1 MTYQDTGLAPPIDD
15 VTAGLFNLHLKRPRD
30 DDGAMPPSKRPN
42 FIPRSNSIGST
53 GKTVPSASSRP
64 TSPAP
69 VPQAAAKGQNSTP
82 PPKKFVRGRRVL
94 NGRQNNFAPGQ
105 PKPPSNKQAQ
115 TSAQQ
120 FNAPQNALSYAAPQ
134 HVHRQAQ
141 RPLKALYSVD
151 SRQQYP
157 TASNKPAPFPRNSY
171 AATTPRY
178 TPYQQNGQQQLSARS
193 PQTYNNYRPNRGNNS
208 NRGRNFNQRSP
219 PQYRGSPNYDPIMPR
234 TTQKPL
240 VPYQGNRPY
249 VPRGN
254 RGGFNNKRM
263 RRGDRNT
270 YTRVYNDQLID
281 ATTTFEG
288 TDTVVTTVTQG
299 MLCKNPRC
307 ENVHVHMPKQ
317 CPFKKQNF

>member
-1 MTYQDTGLAPPIDD
+1 
-15 VTAGLFNLHLKRPRD
+15 
-30 DDGAMPPSKRPN
+30 
-42 FIPRSNSIGST
+42 
-53 GKTVPSASSRP
+53 
-64 TSPAP
+64 
-69 VPQAAAKGQNSTP
+69 
-82 PPKKFVRGRRVL
+82 
-94 NGRQNNFAPGQ
+94 
-105 PKPPSNKQAQ
+105 
-115 TSAQQ
+115 
-120 FNAPQNALSYAAPQ
+120 
-134 HVHRQAQ
+134 
-141 RPLKALYSVD
+141 
-151 SRQQYP
+151 
-157 TASNKPAPFPRNSY
+157 
-171 AATTPRY
+171 
-178 TPYQQNGQQQLSARS
+178 
-193 PQTYNNYRPNRGNNS
+193 
-208 NRGRNFNQRSP
+208 
-219 PQYRGSPNYDPIMPR
+219 MPR

-307 ENVHVHMPKQ
+307 ENVNVHMPKQ